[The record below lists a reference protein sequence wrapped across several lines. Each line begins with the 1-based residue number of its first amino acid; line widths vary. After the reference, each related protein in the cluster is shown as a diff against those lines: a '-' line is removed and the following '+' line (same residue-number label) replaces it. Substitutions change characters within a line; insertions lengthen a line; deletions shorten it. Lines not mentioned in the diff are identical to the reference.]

1 MFQIVFNLV
10 LLVGGFLFLRWLY
23 HKWFSTSE
31 KKRSNKLIAKKV
43 ELNELKKRKEDL
55 EETVGVTEEV
65 KALQN
70 EVEQKE
76 KVLESL
82 N

>member
-1 MFQIVFNLV
+1 MFQIVFDLV
-10 LLVGGFLFLRWLY
+10 LIVGGILFLRWLY
-23 HKWFSTSE
+23 HKWFSASE
-31 KKRSNKLIAKKV
+31 KKRSDKLVAKKV

-55 EETVGVTEEV
+55 EERVGVTEEV

-76 KVLESL
+76 KVLKSL
-82 N
+82 E